1 MTREEL
7 KKASAERLMSA
18 LEYSRYDS
26 IYATFYDEVTQEIRA
41 RLKKLECNIHTDNSK
56 VIANLQEQ
64 IADLK
69 QSLDWANEREADD
82 YKEFENLRKENEEL
96 KVLIKNLHEDIFHLW
111 EHHPQVRGHKK
122 HIEDMAE
129 VEKFLEETK

>member
-1 MTREEL
+1 MFQL
-7 KKASAERLMSA
+7 SSAMIL
-18 LEYSRYDS
+18 
-26 IYATFYDEVTQEIRA
+26 I
-41 RLKKLECNIHTDNSK
+41 
-56 VIANLQEQ
+56 
-64 IADLK
+64 
-69 QSLDWANEREADD
+69 
-82 YKEFENLRKENEEL
+82 L